1 MTPLLPESQLVLL
14 APGQASN
21 RKTSSW
27 KRSNGFIQKISNWN
41 GRLMPPH
48 RTILLELEFRWLLLV
63 AQTVK
68 RLPAIQ
74 ETRFDPWVG
83 KIPWKRQ
90 WQPTPVLLPR
100 KSHGWRSLVGY
111 SPWGREQSDTTE
123 RLWLSLYYWKVREWS
138 QTLPGS
144 HHPQKGYVNFFLQ
157 AFTSGCGQDVS
168 CELNTGILA

>member
-14 APGQASN
+14 ASGQASN

-27 KRSNGFIQKISNWN
+27 KRSNGLIQKISTWN
-41 GRLMPPH
+41 GRLMPPQ
-48 RTILLELEFRWLLLV
+48 RSILLELEFRRLLLV
-63 AQTVK
+63 PQTVK

-74 ETRFDPWVG
+74 ETRVRSLGWEDPL
-83 KIPWKRQ
+83 KRQ

-111 SPWGREQSDTTE
+111 SPWGRKQSDTTE
-123 RLWLSLYYWKVREWS
+123 RLWLWLYYWKVREWR

-144 HHPQKGYVNFFLQ
+144 HHPQRGCVNFFLQ
-157 AFTSGCGQDVS
+157 ASTSGCGQDVS
-168 CELNTGILA
+168 CELNIGILA